1 MSRRLRRGPRPLG
14 SGGSAARRGGQRVI
28 SVPIPESE
36 LRAFEE
42 RLAGLTQPVMVDY
55 FHQSD
60 SALMVPGR
68 RSCPT
73 CKETRQVLEQISDL
87 HDAIRLT
94 VYELEGEPDLA
105 LRRGV
110 PAAPGIVIRG
120 EVNRPLRIIGMP
132 AGYFLAV
139 LLQALLYC
147 SSPPPKP
154 PSEIT
159 QVLKR
164 LREPITLRVLGSIM
178 HPASADAAMTA
189 FSLALM
195 SPRVEAVL
203 FSLEEFSDMA
213 QQAGVRRI
221 PATLVGDTIGFSGV
235 CAPLELAQL
244 LVTAQ
249 AHPERAAAAVPQ
261 VQPGSSVPWEPPAPP
276 QQPGAPGGG
285 VPTGPAPPGMR
296 RTPSGLIIPGS

>member
-189 FSLALM
+189 FSPGAD
-195 SPRVEAVL
+195 VA
-203 FSLEEFSDMA
+203 
-213 QQAGVRRI
+213 AGRGR
-221 PATLVGDTIGFSGV
+221 P
-235 CAPLELAQL
+235 
-244 LVTAQ
+244 
-249 AHPERAAAAVPQ
+249 
-261 VQPGSSVPWEPPAPP
+261 VQPGRI
-276 QQPGAPGGG
+276 QRHGAASRSAAHSRHLGGRYNW
-285 VPTGPAPPGMR
+285 VQWRLCAR
-296 RTPSGLIIPGS
+296 WNWRSCS